1 MVFRANAFVG
11 NYMRMDIL
19 SRNGLKNQLMGEIQ
33 EYFYYMA
40 QRTGTLWENVGSEA
54 SCNHGFAS
62 YIGHVLYRDVLGIS
76 RIDYLKKE
84 VTIEFTD
91 SELKE
96 CSGAIPVEESSVELK
111 WIRSGNQIKY
121 SVKIPPGYKV
131 NIENRSSA
139 KLERVE

>member
-1 MVFRANAFVG
+1 M
-11 NYMRMDIL
+11 
-19 SRNGLKNQLMGEIQ
+19 S
-33 EYFYYMA
+33 
-40 QRTGTLWENVGSEA
+40 SEA

-76 RIDYLKKE
+76 RIDYINKA

-96 CSGAIPVEESSVELK
+96 CSGAIPVDDSAVELTWK
-111 WIRSGNQIKY
+111 RTGNQIKY

-131 NIENRSSA
+131 NIDNQSSA
-139 KLERVE
+139 EVKRNEN